1 MQMSDHDEN
10 KELLALINLLDEPD
24 IENFNNIRKSLFSIG
39 KSSLPLL
46 ETTLENTF
54 DEIVFRRIQNIIQE
68 IRFEEICKKLNNW
81 VNSSSQNLFDA
92 FLLISKFQYPKIDE
106 TIIRNQISKIQ
117 KNIWLE
123 LNDGFTALEK
133 IKIINH
139 ILFEA
144 YKFHV
149 NINKNSFQNFFINN
163 VLETNECSSISVG
176 ILYLIITKNLGVPVL
191 GINLP
196 EQFILA
202 YIEKSSKNKKTESL
216 NSDVLFYIN
225 PTNKGSIFKKNQI
238 DFFLK
243 QLNIKPE
250 KSHYNSCNNLIIIQR
265 LLSELIIACE
275 NSEFSDNVFQYQK
288 LLKIVKA
295 KNN

>member
-1 MQMSDHDEN
+1 MSNHDEN

-54 DEIVFRRIQNIIQE
+54 DEIVFRRIQNIIRE
-68 IRFEEICKKLNNW
+68 IRFEEICKRLDDW
-81 VNSSSQNLFDA
+81 VNSSSHNLLDA
-92 FLLISKFQYPKIDE
+92 LLLITKFQYPEIDE

-123 LNDGFTALEK
+123 LNDGFTVLEK

-144 YKFHV
+144 YKFQV
-149 NINKNSFQNFFINN
+149 NINKTSFQNFFINN
-163 VLETNECSSISVG
+163 ILETKECSSVSVG
-176 ILYLIITKNLGVPVL
+176 ILYLILAKNLGVPVW
-191 GINLP
+191 GIDLP

-202 YIEKSSKNKKTESL
+202 YIDKDSKNNKTESL

-225 PTNKGSIFKKNQI
+225 PTNKGSIFKKTQI

-250 KSHYNSCNNLIIIQR
+250 KSHYNSCNNLTIIQR

-275 NSEFSDNVFQYQK
+275 HSEFSDNVFQYQK